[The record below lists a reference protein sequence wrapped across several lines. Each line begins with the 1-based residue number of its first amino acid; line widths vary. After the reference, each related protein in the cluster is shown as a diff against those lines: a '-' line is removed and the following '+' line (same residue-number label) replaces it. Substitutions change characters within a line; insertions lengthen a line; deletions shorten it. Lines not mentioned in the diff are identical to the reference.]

1 LVRTRFELRSETES
15 WKIASFNRLV
25 RRTIKIKLDKLIRS
39 P

>member
-15 WKIASFNRLV
+15 LGKSRRLTDWHV
-25 RRTIKIKLDKLIRS
+25 A